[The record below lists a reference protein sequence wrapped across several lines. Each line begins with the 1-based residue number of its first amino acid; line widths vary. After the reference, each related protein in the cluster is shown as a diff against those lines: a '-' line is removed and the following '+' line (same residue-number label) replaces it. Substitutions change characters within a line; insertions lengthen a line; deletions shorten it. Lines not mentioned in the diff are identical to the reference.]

1 MDHKSPLNEEELNQF
16 IAQCKNIMD
25 FESDKNPIF
34 WDEIFIIDMSLNIY
48 NINIIY
54 IYIFIVIWVV

>member
-25 FESDKNPIF
+25 FESDKNPIV